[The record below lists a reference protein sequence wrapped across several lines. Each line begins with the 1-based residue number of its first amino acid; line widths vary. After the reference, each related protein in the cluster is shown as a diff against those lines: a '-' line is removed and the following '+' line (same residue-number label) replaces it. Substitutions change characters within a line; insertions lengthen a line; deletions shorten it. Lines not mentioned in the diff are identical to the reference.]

1 MRLIISLKVGALLNL
16 SILIK
21 MLDVHDL
28 IKQIEIYNANI
39 MLLSE
44 SSNQNTEWLNLWYE
58 LDNYLMDKIK

>member
-16 SILIK
+16 SFLIK

-28 IKQIEIYNANI
+28 MKQIEICNANI

>member
-1 MRLIISLKVGALLNL
+1 MNL

-28 IKQIEIYNANI
+28 MKQIEICNANI